1 MSLNFAAAA
10 VSRTSSWGSREASM
24 FRSLRKRATAW
35 LAGVLGPP
43 PPPPRRYFS
52 KALDE
57 RAGPSRH

>member
-1 MSLNFAAAA
+1 
-10 VSRTSSWGSREASM
+10 M

-52 KALDE
+52 KAWEE
-57 RAGPSRH
+57 RVRRRADTNGNDFH